1 MSAVWLSHR
10 ACAPLKTY
18 LRRRGH
24 KLRLIED
31 DPRFG
36 PGVSSHA
43 DLRLCPVRGKPVFYE
58 GVPLPR
64 YPENAA
70 LCAVVLDGL
79 LVHRPDITAPA
90 LRAACRALG
99 FREVNVRQGYA
110 KCSCVVVDG
119 GSLITSDPGIYA
131 SLSKEPGLSLLK
143 IRPGFVSLPGFPTG
157 FLGGASGRVG
167 DEIVFNGDVAAH
179 PDYPAI
185 SDFIRSRGLGVRSFP
200 GIELCDVGSIIET
213 EE

>member
-1 MSAVWLSHR
+1 MSAVWLSRHT
-10 ACAPLKTY
+10 CEPLKAY

-24 KLRLIED
+24 TLRLIED

-43 DLRLCPVRGKPVFYE
+43 DLRLCAVRGRPVFYE

-70 LCAVVLDGL
+70 LCAVMLDGL
-79 LVHRPDITAPA
+79 LIHRPDITAPA
-90 LRAACRALG
+90 LRETCRALG

-119 GSLITSDPGIYA
+119 RSLITSDPGIYA
-131 SLSKEPGLSLLK
+131 ALSREPGLSLLK
-143 IRPGFVSLPGFPTG
+143 IREGFVSLPGFPTG

-167 DEIVFNGDVAAH
+167 DEIVFNGDLTAH
-179 PDYPAI
+179 PDFPAI
-185 SDFIRSRGLGVRSFP
+185 RDFIRSRRLGVRTFP
-200 GIELCDVGSIIET
+200 GIELCDIGSIIET